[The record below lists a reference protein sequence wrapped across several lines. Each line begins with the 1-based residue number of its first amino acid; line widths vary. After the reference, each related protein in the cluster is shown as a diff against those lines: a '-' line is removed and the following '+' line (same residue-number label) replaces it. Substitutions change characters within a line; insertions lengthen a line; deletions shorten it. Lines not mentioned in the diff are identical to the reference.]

1 MVKRQVI
8 QNQTFDEERALYG
21 STGLDIR
28 TCRFAGPADGESFL
42 KECSDISVT
51 DCYCDLRYPFWHVHG
66 LEIADS
72 ELTDRCRAALW
83 YSDRIE
89 IRGTQMHGIKALR
102 ECDGVKISGCDIDS
116 PEFGWF
122 SRHISMDNTRAVSE
136 YFMLR
141 AYDLRLNNVDFTG
154 KYSFQ
159 YSHDVEL
166 TGCTLDTKDAFW
178 HAENVVVRDCDVK
191 GEYLGWYSNNV
202 TFINCRISGTQ
213 PLCYCTNLKLVDCTM
228 TDCDLAFEKSQVE
241 ATITTPIDSVKNPYE
256 GFVDAPSI
264 GELIMDD
271 PQAIAANCDIR
282 VQAIA

>member
-1 MVKRQVI
+1 M
-8 QNQTFDEERALYG
+8 
-21 STGLDIR
+21 
-28 TCRFAGPADGESFL
+28 
-42 KECSDISVT
+42 
-51 DCYCDLRYPFWHVHG
+51 
-66 LEIADS
+66 
-72 ELTDRCRAALW
+72 
-83 YSDRIE
+83 
-89 IRGTQMHGIKALR
+89 
-102 ECDGVKISGCDIDS
+102 
-116 PEFGWF
+116 
-122 SRHISMDNTRAVSE
+122 
-136 YFMLR
+136 
-141 AYDLRLNNVDFTG
+141 
-154 KYSFQ
+154 
-159 YSHDVEL
+159 
-166 TGCTLDTKDAFW
+166 
-178 HAENVVVRDCDVK
+178 VRDCDVK